1 VHAHHDL
8 IRNNPILPFTLVWSR
23 PSQQA
28 NMFAKMTLAAL
39 VAVVALAAA
48 APHRENSIKLS
59 AIVEDLPEAE

>member
-1 VHAHHDL
+1 
-8 IRNNPILPFTLVWSR
+8 
-23 PSQQA
+23 
-28 NMFAKMTLAAL
+28 MFAKMTLAAL